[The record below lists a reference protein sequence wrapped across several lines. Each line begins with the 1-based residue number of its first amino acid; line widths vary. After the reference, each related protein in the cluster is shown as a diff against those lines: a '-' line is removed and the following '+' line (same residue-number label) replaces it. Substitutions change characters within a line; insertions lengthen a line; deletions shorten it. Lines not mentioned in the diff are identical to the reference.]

1 MAAMNDT
8 AVVMGQSFD
17 TAKNDALFYLANRPV
32 TRQSPASFAGSE
44 HHRKTPAATLATGL

>member
-17 TAKNDALFYLANRPV
+17 TAENDALFSLANPTSNEAV
-32 TRQSPASFAGSE
+32 ASIF
-44 HHRKTPAATLATGL
+44 RWF

>member
-17 TAKNDALFYLANRPV
+17 TAKNDALSTWL
-32 TRQSPASFAGSE
+32 TDQ
-44 HHRKTPAATLATGL
+44 